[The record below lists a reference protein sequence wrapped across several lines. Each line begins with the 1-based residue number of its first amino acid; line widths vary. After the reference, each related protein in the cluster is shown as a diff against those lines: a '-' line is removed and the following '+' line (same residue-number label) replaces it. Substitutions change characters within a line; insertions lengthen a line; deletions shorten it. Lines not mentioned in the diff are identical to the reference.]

1 LVQYILR
8 KLMMA
13 VPLVLGVITLIFGLM
28 QAAPGSPADRF
39 FTPETPPEVRELIE
53 QKWGLDQ
60 PVHIQYLRL
69 VKNLLVPTL
78 HCPAADYSE
87 TITSGMAAWST
98 CRARGEW
105 PVLELELGVSIAQER
120 PVFDIIADSLPN
132 TLILSALTLV
142 VLISF
147 GCLLGIFQAVRQYT
161 VSDNVASVVS
171 LFFYSMP
178 GFWLALMLVLLFS
191 LKLDLLP
198 ATGMV
203 DAVEYDY
210 MTTGERIWDRLLH
223 LVLPG
228 VALGVAHSAGIA
240 RYMRSSMLE
249 VIRQDFVR
257 TARAKGLPERQVVF
271 KHALRNALL
280 PIVTLIGLS
289 MPFLFSG
296 SVLIEYVFAWPGMGQ
311 QIVAAIFAKDT
322 PVIIGCFFVYTLVVV
337 FGNLVA
343 DLTYSLVD
351 PRIRLS

>member
-8 KLMMA
+8 KLLLA
-13 VPLVLGVITLIFGLM
+13 VPLVLGVITLIFGLH

-39 FTPETPPEVRELIE
+39 FTPETPPEVRQMIAE
-53 QKWGLDQ
+53 KWGLDQ
-60 PVHIQYLRL
+60 PVHVQYLRL

-78 HCPAADYSE
+78 ACPADDG
-87 TITSGMAAWST
+87 SGTVVRGAAAWST
-98 CRARGEW
+98 CRAQGAW
-105 PVLELELGVSIAQER
+105 PSPELELGVSIAQER

-132 TLILSALTLV
+132 TLVLSTLTLV
-142 VLISF
+142 VLIGF

-161 VSDNVASVVS
+161 LADSALSVVS

-191 LKLDLLP
+191 LRLDLLP

-203 DAVEYDY
+203 DAVEHDY
-210 MTTGERIWDRLLH
+210 MSGPERLWDRFLH
-223 LVLPG
+223 LLLPA
-228 VALGVAHSAGIA
+228 VALGIAHSAGIA

-280 PIVTLIGLS
+280 PIVTLVGLS

-337 FGNLVA
+337 AGNLLA